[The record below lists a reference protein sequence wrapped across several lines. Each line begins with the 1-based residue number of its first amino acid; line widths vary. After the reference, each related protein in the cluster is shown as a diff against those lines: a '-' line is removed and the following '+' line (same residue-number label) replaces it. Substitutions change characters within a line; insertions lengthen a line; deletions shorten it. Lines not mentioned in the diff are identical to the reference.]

1 MRIWWLWLAQ
11 VRRLSGHKFMNLNF
25 NKYGWQKKLFGAL
38 ISGRREIDKKDTGA
52 RTLAQDGLATIQ
64 VAYAVGGCSEES
76 ILTQYMKERLGA
88 AFRRSWQQP
97 ALNDKELLT
106 LLGRARH
113 LT

>member
-1 MRIWWLWLAQ
+1 MWLAQ

-25 NKYGWQKKLFGAL
+25 DKYGWQKKLFGAL
-38 ISGRREIDKKDTGA
+38 ISGRREIDKKDNGA
-52 RTLAQDGLATIQ
+52 RKLAQDGLATIQ

-88 AFRRSWQQP
+88 ALRRSWQQP

>member
-1 MRIWWLWLAQ
+1 MAQ

-25 NKYGWQKKLFGAL
+25 DECGWQGKLFGVL
-38 ISGRREIDKKDTGA
+38 ISGRREIDKKDGGA
-52 RTLAQDGLATIQ
+52 RKLAQDGLATLQ
-64 VAYAVGGCSEES
+64 VAYAVGVCSEES

-88 AFRRSWQQP
+88 ALRRSWQQP